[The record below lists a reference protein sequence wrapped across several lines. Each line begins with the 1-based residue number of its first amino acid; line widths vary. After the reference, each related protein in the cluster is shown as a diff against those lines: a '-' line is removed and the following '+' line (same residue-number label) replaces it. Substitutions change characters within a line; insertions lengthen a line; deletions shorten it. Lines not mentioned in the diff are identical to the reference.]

1 MRPQTASPFAVG
13 LAALMTFLVAG
24 TLAAQSDYPADTKAI
39 STTSCQ
45 RDVERAIRS
54 SRPRVEKVE
63 YTADSLRQRQESS
76 SETSIWGNGRVSQ
89 GDGWEPFVFRCV
101 YNEQKGALTTVDY
114 NFQQPAGESSAPR
127 KDADQGAPWTAACKQ
142 AIHEK
147 VRQQHANAQ
156 SISIDSAAM
165 KQWQESDSEI
175 GVSGGGRFVGAR
187 GQENR
192 FIFRCLYN
200 NTEHKLS
207 SSNWQTRD

>member
-1 MRPQTASPFAVG
+1 MKPEIVAPVVVALSALAILGLGGAIQAQTE
-13 LAALMTFLVAG
+13 
-24 TLAAQSDYPADTKAI
+24 YPADTKAI
-39 STTSCQ
+39 WTTSCQ

-54 SRPRVEKVE
+54 SRPRIEKVE
-63 YTADSLRQRQESS
+63 YTADSLRERQESS
-76 SETSIWGNGRVSQ
+76 SETSVWGNGRASQ
-89 GDGWEPFVFRCV
+89 GDGWESFVFRCV

-114 NFQQPAGESSAPR
+114 NFQQISGESSAPR

-156 SISIDSAAM
+156 SITIDSATM
-165 KQWQESDSEI
+165 KQWQESDTET
-175 GVSGGGRFVGAR
+175 GVSGGGQYVGAR
-187 GQENR
+187 GQDNR

-200 NTEHKLS
+200 NDEHKLS